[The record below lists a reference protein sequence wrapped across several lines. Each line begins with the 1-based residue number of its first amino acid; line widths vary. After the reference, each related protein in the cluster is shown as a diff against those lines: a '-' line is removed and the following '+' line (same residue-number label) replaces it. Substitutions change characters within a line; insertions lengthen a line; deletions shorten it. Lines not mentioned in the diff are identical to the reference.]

1 MQYFSP
7 NFSGQES
14 SDASV
19 DKLKQLSED
28 PTESNNNNENGEEEK
43 DKVEDL
49 KEQGGE
55 NVKYIFIAIFIIIPA
70 LGLSSS
76 NIGFFKLKK

>member
-1 MQYFSP
+1 MNLNPSSNIFSP

-70 LGLSSS
+70 LVVGL
-76 NIGFFKLKK
+76 